1 MVYLALVIAGENQI
15 SLPRHAAW
23 RFERAMS
30 IAGLDIGSRTIAL
43 VEMNDQGIAWSEVVE
58 TTFDPLDQCAR
69 LLEDRSFDLL
79 VATGYGRHLAQANF
93 ADRVITEIKAFALGC
108 YHIFPQCRTILDIG
122 GQDTK
127 AISLGPDGKVVDF
140 QMNDRCAA
148 GTGKFLE
155 VMAAAMGL
163 TLDEMGRIGLEAP
176 SEVKISSM
184 CTVFAESE
192 VTGLIAR
199 GTPRPEISRGL
210 HEAICERASAL
221 LKRVGVER
229 EVIFA
234 GGVARNPCLRSLL
247 EERLGLPLLIPEDPQ
262 IVGALGAALSA

>member
-1 MVYLALVIAGENQI
+1 MT
-15 SLPRHAAW
+15 
-23 RFERAMS
+23 

-43 VEMNDQGIAWSEVVE
+43 VEMDDGCVVHCEVVE
-58 TTFDPLDQCAR
+58 TTFDPLEQCR
-69 LLEDRSFDLL
+69 ILLEERGFDLL

-93 ADRVITEIKAFALGC
+93 ADHTITEIKAFSLGC
-108 YHIFPQCRTILDIG
+108 YRLFPQCRTILDIG

-127 AISLGPDGKVVDF
+127 AISLGPDGKVADF

-163 TLDEMGRIGLEAP
+163 SLDEMGRIAMETE

-199 GTPRPEISRGL
+199 GTPRPEIARGL
-210 HEAICERASAL
+210 HEAICDRAVSL
-221 LKRVGVER
+221 LKRVGVEN
-229 EVIFA
+229 EVVFA
-234 GGVARNPCLRSLL
+234 GGVARNPCLCSLL
-247 EERLGLPLLIPEDPQ
+247 EDRLGLPLLIPENPQ
-262 IVGALGAALSA
+262 IVGALGAALSTRESGS

>member
-1 MVYLALVIAGENQI
+1 MT
-15 SLPRHAAW
+15 
-23 RFERAMS
+23 

-43 VEMNDQGIAWSEVVE
+43 VEMDNGSIARSQVVE
-58 TTFDPLDQCAR
+58 TTFDPLAQCHH
-69 LLEDRSFDLL
+69 LIEEKSFDIL

-93 ADRVITEIKAFALGC
+93 ADKVITEIKAFALGC
-108 YHIFPQCRTILDIG
+108 NSVFPECRTILDIG

-127 AISLGPDGKVVDF
+127 AISVGPGGKVHDF

-155 VMAAAMGL
+155 VMAAAMSL
-163 TLDEMGRIGLEAP
+163 SLEEMGNIAMQTK

-199 GTPRPEISRGL
+199 GTPRPEIARGL
-210 HEAICERASAL
+210 HEAICDRASAL
-221 LKRVGVER
+221 LKRVGVEK
-229 EVIFA
+229 EVVFA
-234 GGVARNPCLRSLL
+234 GGVARNPCLKALL
-247 EERLGLPLLIPEDPQ
+247 EERLGYPLLVPDNPQ
-262 IVGALGAALSA
+262 IVGALGAALSVQ

>member
-1 MVYLALVIAGENQI
+1 
-15 SLPRHAAW
+15 
-23 RFERAMS
+23 MS

-43 VEMNDQGIAWSEVVE
+43 VEIDAAGISHSEVIE
-58 TTFDPLDQCAR
+58 TTFDPMAQCDR
-69 LLEDRSFDLL
+69 LLTDRRFEAL

-93 ADRVITEIKAFALGC
+93 ADSVITEIKAFGLGC
-108 YHIFPQCRTILDIG
+108 YHFFPDCQTILDIG

-127 AISLGPDGKVVDF
+127 AISLGPGGKVMDF

-163 TLDEMGRIGLEAP
+163 SLEEMGTIA
-176 SEVKISSM
+176 SETRSEIKVSSM

-199 GTPRPEISRGL
+199 GTPRPEIARGL
-210 HEAICERASAL
+210 HEAICDRATAL
-221 LKRVGVER
+221 LKRVGIER
-229 EVIFA
+229 EVVFA
-234 GGVARNPCLRSLL
+234 GGVARNPCLRGLL
-247 EERLGLPLLIPEDPQ
+247 EERLGFPVLVPENPQ
-262 IVGALGAALSA
+262 IVGALGAALHGTA

>member
-1 MVYLALVIAGENQI
+1 MT
-15 SLPRHAAW
+15 
-23 RFERAMS
+23 

-43 VEMNDQGIAWSEVVE
+43 VEMDDGEIARSEVVE
-58 TTFDPLDQCAR
+58 TTFDPLEQCR
-69 LLEDRSFDLL
+69 LLLEDRRFDLL

-127 AISLGPDGKVVDF
+127 AISLAEEGKVADF

-163 TLDEMGRIGLEAP
+163 PLEEMGRIALEAEG
-176 SEVKISSM
+176 EVKISSM

-199 GTPRPEISRGL
+199 GTPRPEIARGL
-210 HEAICERASAL
+210 HEAICDRASAL
-221 LKRVGVER
+221 LKRVGLER
-229 EVIFA
+229 EVVFA

-247 EERLGLPLLIPEDPQ
+247 EERLGLPMLVPYDPQ
-262 IVGALGAALSA
+262 MVGALGAALSAS

>member
-1 MVYLALVIAGENQI
+1 MKTV
-15 SLPRHAAW
+15 
-23 RFERAMS
+23 
-30 IAGLDIGSRTIAL
+30 AGLDIGSRTIAL
-43 VEMNDQGIAWSEVVE
+43 VEMDGEGIHHSRVVE
-58 TTFDPLDQCAR
+58 TTFDPLLQCR
-69 LLEDRSFDLL
+69 LLLEERSFDLL

-93 ADRVITEIKAFALGC
+93 ADRTVTEIKAFALGC
-108 YHIFPQCRTILDIG
+108 HSIFPQCRTILDIG

-127 AISLGPDGKVVDF
+127 AISLGQQGKVADF

-163 TLDEMGRIGLEAP
+163 SLGDMGNIAMQTS

-199 GTPRPEISRGL
+199 GIPRPEIARGL
-210 HEAICERASAL
+210 HEAICDRATAL
-221 LKRVGVER
+221 LKRVGVEK
-229 EVIFA
+229 EVVFA

-247 EERLGLPLLIPEDPQ
+247 EERLGLPLLVPDDPQ
-262 IVGALGAALSA
+262 IVGALGAALSAGT

>member
-1 MVYLALVIAGENQI
+1 MT
-15 SLPRHAAW
+15 
-23 RFERAMS
+23 

-43 VEMNDQGIAWSEVVE
+43 VEMDNGSVARSQVVE
-58 TTFDPLDQCAR
+58 TTFDPLAQCHR
-69 LLEDRSFDLL
+69 LIEEKSFDTL

-93 ADRVITEIKAFALGC
+93 ADKVITEIKAFALGC
-108 YHIFPQCRTILDIG
+108 SSVFPECRTILDIG

-127 AISLGPDGKVVDF
+127 AISVGPGGKVLDF

-163 TLDEMGRIGLEAP
+163 SLEEMGDIAMQTK

-199 GTPRPEISRGL
+199 GTPRPEIARGL
-210 HEAICERASAL
+210 HEAICDRASAL
-221 LKRVGVER
+221 LKRVGVEK
-229 EVIFA
+229 EVVFA
-234 GGVARNPCLRSLL
+234 GGVARNPCLKALL
-247 EERLGLPLLIPEDPQ
+247 EERLGYPLSVPENPQ
-262 IVGALGAALSA
+262 IVGALGAALSVQ

>member
-1 MVYLALVIAGENQI
+1 MKT
-15 SLPRHAAW
+15 
-23 RFERAMS
+23 

-43 VEMNDQGIAWSEVVE
+43 VEINGGGIIHSEVVE
-58 TTFDPLDQCAR
+58 TTFDPLEQCR
-69 LLEDRSFDLL
+69 LILRDRSFEVL

-93 ADRVITEIKAFALGC
+93 ADQTITEIKAFALGC
-108 YHIFPQCRTILDIG
+108 HKFFPACRTILDIG

-127 AISLGPDGKVVDF
+127 AISLAPGGKVSDF

-148 GTGKFLE
+148 GTGKFME
-155 VMAAAMGL
+155 VMATAMGL
-163 TLDEMGRIGLEAP
+163 SLEEMGRIALETEA
-176 SEVKISSM
+176 EVKISSM

-199 GTPRPEISRGL
+199 GTPRPEIARGL
-210 HEAICERASAL
+210 HEAICDRATAL

-229 EVIFA
+229 DVVFA

-247 EERLGLPLLIPEDPQ
+247 EKRLGLPLLVPEDPQ
-262 IVGALGAALSA
+262 IVGALGAALSVGLS

>member
-1 MVYLALVIAGENQI
+1 LSV
-15 SLPRHAAW
+15 
-23 RFERAMS
+23 
-30 IAGLDIGSRTIAL
+30 AGLDIGSRTIAL
-43 VEMNDQGIAWSEVVE
+43 VEMDDGNIRRSEVVE
-58 TTFDPLDQCAR
+58 TTFDPLQQCAK
-69 LLEDRSFDLL
+69 LLEDKSYDLL

-93 ADRVITEIKAFALGC
+93 ADQVITEIKAFALGC
-108 YHIFPQCRTILDIG
+108 YHVFPQCRTILDIG

-127 AISLGPDGKVVDF
+127 AISLGDDGRVIDF

-163 TLDEMGRIGLEAP
+163 SLEEMGRIALEATG
-176 SEVKISSM
+176 EVKISSM

-210 HEAICERASAL
+210 HEAICDRAVAL
-221 LKRVGVER
+221 LKRVGVRR
-229 EVIFA
+229 EVVFA

-247 EERLGLPLLIPEDPQ
+247 EERLGIAPLIPEDPQ
-262 IVGALGAALSA
+262 IVGALGAALSV

>member
-1 MVYLALVIAGENQI
+1 MT
-15 SLPRHAAW
+15 
-23 RFERAMS
+23 

-43 VEMNDQGIAWSEVVE
+43 VEMDNGSMVRGEVVE
-58 TTFDPLDQCAR
+58 TTFDPLEQCR
-69 LLEDRSFDLL
+69 LLLEHRDFDIL

-93 ADRVITEIKAFALGC
+93 ADRTITEIKAFALGC
-108 YHIFPQCRTILDIG
+108 YSFFPECCTILDIG

-127 AISLGPDGKVVDF
+127 AISLGPGGKVADF

-163 TLDEMGRIGLEAP
+163 SLEEMGRIALETEA
-176 SEVKISSM
+176 EVKISSM

-199 GTPRPEISRGL
+199 GTPRPEIARGL
-210 HEAICERASAL
+210 HEAICDRAA
-221 LKRVGVER
+221 
-229 EVIFA
+229 
-234 GGVARNPCLRSLL
+234 SLL
-247 EERLGLPLLIPEDPQ
+247 
-262 IVGALGAALSA
+262 

>member
-1 MVYLALVIAGENQI
+1 MKT
-15 SLPRHAAW
+15 
-23 RFERAMS
+23 F
-30 IAGLDIGSRTIAL
+30 AGLDIGSRTIAL
-43 VEMNDQGIAWSEVVE
+43 VEMDGEGIHYSRVVE
-58 TTFDPLDQCAR
+58 TTFDPLEQCR
-69 LLEDRSFDLL
+69 ILLEKRSFDLL

-93 ADRVITEIKAFALGC
+93 ADRTITEIKAFALGC
-108 YHIFPQCRTILDIG
+108 HSIFPQCRTILDIG

-127 AISLGPDGKVVDF
+127 AISLGQLGKVADF

-163 TLDEMGRIGLEAP
+163 SLEEMGNIAMETS

-199 GTPRPEISRGL
+199 GVPRPEIARGL
-210 HEAICERASAL
+210 HEAICDRATAL

-229 EVIFA
+229 EVVFA

-247 EERLGLPLLIPEDPQ
+247 EERLGLPLLVPEDPQ
-262 IVGALGAALSA
+262 IVGALGAALSGRASG

>member
-1 MVYLALVIAGENQI
+1 MAIG
-15 SLPRHAAW
+15 
-23 RFERAMS
+23 
-30 IAGLDIGSRTIAL
+30 GLDIGSRTIAL
-43 VEMNDQGIAWSEVVE
+43 VEVEDGELRWGKVVA
-58 TTFDPLDQCAR
+58 TTFDPLEQCR
-69 LLEDRSFDLL
+69 QLLADRSFEVL

-93 ADRVITEIKAFALGC
+93 ADRTITEIKAFALGC
-108 YHIFPQCRTILDIG
+108 HRLFPECRTILDIG

-127 AISLGPDGKVVDF
+127 AISLAPDGRVADF

-163 TLDEMGRIGLEAP
+163 TIDEMGRIALETEA
-176 SEVKISSM
+176 EVKISSM

-199 GTPRPEISRGL
+199 GTPRPEIARGL
-210 HEAICERASAL
+210 HEAICDRAVSL

-229 EVIFA
+229 EVVFA
-234 GGVARNPCLRSLL
+234 GGVARNPCLRALL
-247 EERLGLPLLIPEDPQ
+247 ERRLKVPLLIPEDPQ
-262 IVGALGAALSA
+262 LVGAMGAALSALQ

>member
-1 MVYLALVIAGENQI
+1 MT
-15 SLPRHAAW
+15 
-23 RFERAMS
+23 

-43 VEMNDQGIAWSEVVE
+43 VEMEDGHIVSSDVVE
-58 TTFDPLDQCAR
+58 TTFDPLEQCR
-69 LLEDRSFDLL
+69 LLLSGRSFDLL

-93 ADRVITEIKAFALGC
+93 ADRTITEIKAFALGC
-108 YHIFPQCRTILDIG
+108 YSIFPQCRTILDIG

-127 AISLGPDGKVVDF
+127 AISLGPQGKVADF

-155 VMAAAMGL
+155 VMAVAMSL
-163 TLDEMGRIGLEAP
+163 SLQEMGSIAMQAE

-199 GTPRPEISRGL
+199 GVPRPEIARGL
-210 HEAICERASAL
+210 HEAICDRAASL

-229 EVIFA
+229 EVVFA

-247 EERLGLPLLIPEDPQ
+247 EGRLGLPLLIPDDPQ
-262 IVGALGAALSA
+262 IVGALGAVLSGQAVT

>member
-1 MVYLALVIAGENQI
+1 MTV
-15 SLPRHAAW
+15 
-23 RFERAMS
+23 
-30 IAGLDIGSRTIAL
+30 AGLDIGSRTIAL
-43 VEMNDQGIAWSEVVE
+43 VELDGDGIRYSEVLE
-58 TTFDPLDQCAR
+58 TTFDPMAQCER
-69 LLEDRSFDLL
+69 LLAERRFDTL

-93 ADRVITEIKAFALGC
+93 ADSVITEIKAFGLGC
-108 YHIFPQCRTILDIG
+108 YHYFPDCRTILDIG

-127 AISLGPDGKVVDF
+127 AISLGPQGKVIDF

-163 TLDEMGRIGLEAP
+163 SLEEMGRIAMETR
-176 SEVKISSM
+176 SEIKVSSM

-199 GTPRPEISRGL
+199 GTPRPEIARGL
-210 HEAICERASAL
+210 HEAICERAAAL

-229 EVIFA
+229 ELVFA
-234 GGVARNPCLRSLL
+234 GGVAYNPCLRSLL
-247 EERLGLPLLIPEDPQ
+247 EEKLGLPLVVPENPQ
-262 IVGALGAALSA
+262 IVGALGAALHAAAG

>member
-1 MVYLALVIAGENQI
+1 MGE
-15 SLPRHAAW
+15 
-23 RFERAMS
+23 

-43 VEMNDQGIAWSEVVE
+43 VEMQGGVICRADVVE
-58 TTFDPLDQCAR
+58 TTFDPLEQCHA
-69 LLEDRSFDLL
+69 LLRNRGFDIL

-93 ADRVITEIKAFALGC
+93 ADLTITEIKAFALGC
-108 YHIFPQCRTILDIG
+108 HELFPACRTILDIG

-127 AISLGPDGKVVDF
+127 AISLTPAGKVADF

-163 TLDEMGRIGLEAP
+163 SLEEMGRIALETEA
-176 SEVKISSM
+176 EVKVSSM

-199 GTPRPEISRGL
+199 GTPRPEIARGL
-210 HEAICERASAL
+210 HEAICDRAVSL
-221 LKRVGVER
+221 LRRVGVER
-229 EVIFA
+229 EVVFA
-234 GGVARNPCLRSLL
+234 GGVARNPCLKSLL
-247 EERLGLPLLIPEDPQ
+247 EQRLGIPFLVPENPQ
-262 IVGALGAALSA
+262 IVGALGAALSAGTS